1 MVVGQRVRPD
11 SWEERTS
18 GTAAYATDVRR
29 PGMLAARV
37 LRSPHPHAE
46 IRSVDAAR
54 ARALDGV
61 AAVVTAADLP
71 DPDITYL
78 HLGEPFRDRT
88 VLARD
93 RVRFVSEEVAAV
105 AAETPEAAEAAL
117 GLIEVDY
124 ARLPAAFDP
133 EQARRPGAAP
143 MQATQAQSRR
153 PRFRRRPGAVPIH
166 AHAPDNSALKIDRTY
181 GDFEGARS
189 RAAATVAG
197 AYRYRPAAHLCM
209 EPHSVVAE
217 WDPAAERMDLWVS
230 TQAPWFVRKEV
241 AHMLGLDM
249 DQVHTHPVAVG
260 GGFGAKAKAGAHEA
274 IAAALS
280 VRTGRPVRLV
290 LDRAEEFAAT
300 ATRHPFHIV
309 MSTGA
314 AADGALTHRDCSL
327 TVDNGAYNHA
337 GPSVAVFATMLAANL
352 YRLRGSRAR
361 AELVYTNKQPGASF
375 RGYGNPQ
382 MTFAMESQLDELAD
396 ELGIDRAEMRIRNA
410 NRAGDET
417 LTGWQL
423 GSARLVECLER
434 ARDEI
439 GWEAKQGWAGTGRGV
454 GMAAA
459 VHVSGANAFEHSEL
473 SEAAVEVH
481 ADGAVEVCFAG
492 ADAGTGQAALLRQI
506 AAAELGV
513 DFDDVSVTMM
523 DSQDAPPDLGAWS
536 SRGTMWSGH
545 SVGDAAGRAAR
556 VLAEAAAA
564 KFGVDASEVTLAG
577 GEARA
582 GGEAIDIGDLVA
594 LVDPEVS
601 GRLRAEGCYLTDV
614 DKMDKATGRG
624 HFSPAYSFCVQAV
637 EVEVDP
643 DTNQVRVTDAV
654 SVHDSGAVLNPA
666 GAEGQVAGAVVMGL
680 GAALGEELVHE
691 GGRLVNPSYL
701 EYAAPRAGD
710 MPAVRA
716 VFLAGADPAGP
727 YGAKGLGEIG
737 VVPTPAAVANAVAH
751 ATGVRVR
758 ELPITPDKLRGWNRS
773 PVRPRPI
780 GLRPSR
786 WWTAAVRWL
795 YPRGLHR
802 ALHHW
807 GAERARV
814 SQPARAPVTALD
826 RPATAE
832 AAAAAHAPGAA
843 YLAGGTDLLVARDQ
857 GVASP
862 VRLIDL
868 STVRSLRELG
878 ETDDGDLR
886 IGSGTT
892 LADLRRFLSGES
904 GEAAP
909 GDGPAADSAPMP
921 EDRADGVNSPAPGD
935 RMLVELLDGLA
946 TPQIREMATV
956 GGNLLQQKRCSFYR
970 NGFNCYKRGGWTCP
984 CYAVLGEHRFHHAVI
999 GAHRCQAVTPSDLA
1013 VGLLALDAD
1022 FHSSGPGPRQ
1032 QEAPIGGLYQG
1043 PGESTLAPGE
1053 LLTAV
1058 TVPAGARRRRS
1069 AFEKLAKY
1077 AGDFAVC
1084 SAAVSLDI
1092 DEDGVIGEAR
1102 VALGAV
1108 APVPY
1113 RAARTEDRLRGRRLD
1128 DAAELDQAAEAWARD
1143 AHPLGDNAWKID
1155 AACGLIRRA
1164 LRRLGDQ

>member
-1 MVVGQRVRPD
+1 MAVGQRVRPD

-18 GTAAYATDVRR
+18 GAAVYATDIDR
-29 PGMLAARV
+29 PGMLASRV

-46 IRSVDAAR
+46 IRSIDAAR

-61 AAVVTAADLP
+61 AAVITAADLP
-71 DPDITYL
+71 DVTYL
-78 HLGEPFRDRT
+78 HLGEPFRDRNA
-88 VLARD
+88 LARD
-93 RVRFVSEEVAAV
+93 RVRFVGEEVAAV
-105 AAETPEAAEAAL
+105 AAETAEAAEAAL
-117 GLIEVDY
+117 GLIEVAY
-124 ARLPAAFDP
+124 ARQPAATDP
-133 EQARRPGAAP
+133 GQARRPGAAP
-143 MQATQAQSRR
+143 
-153 PRFRRRPGAVPIH
+153 VH
-166 AHAPDNSALKIDRTY
+166 AHAPDNVALEIERTY

-189 RAAATVAG
+189 RAAATATG

-217 WDPAAERMDLWVS
+217 WDPAAQRMDLWVS

-241 AHMLGLDM
+241 AHLLGLDM

-260 GGFGAKAKAGAHEA
+260 GGFGAKAKAGAHEV

-280 VRTGRPVRLV
+280 MRTGRPVRLA

-300 ATRHPFHIV
+300 ATRHPFDIELT
-309 MSTGA
+309 TGA
-314 AADGALTHRDCSL
+314 TADGTLTHRDCSL
-327 TVDNGAYNHA
+327 EVDNGAYNHA

-352 YRLRGSRAR
+352 YRLQGCKARAR
-361 AELVYTNKQPGASF
+361 LTYTNKQPGASF

-396 ELGIDRAEMRIRNA
+396 KLGIDRAEMRIRNA

-417 LTGWQL
+417 LTGWRL

-439 GWEAKQGWAGTGRGV
+439 GWDAKQDWAGTGRGV

-473 SEAAVEVH
+473 SEAAVEVRP
-481 ADGAVEVCFAG
+481 DGAVEVCFAG
-492 ADAGTGQAALLRQI
+492 ADAGTGQSALLRQI

-523 DSQDAPPDLGAWS
+523 DSRDAPPDLGAWS

-545 SVGDAAGRAAR
+545 SVGDAARRAAQ

-564 KFGVDASEVTLAG
+564 KLGADASEVTLAG
-577 GEARA
+577 GQARA
-582 GGEAIDIGDLVA
+582 NGEAIDIGDLVA
-594 LVDPEVS
+594 LADPEAS
-601 GRLRAEGCYLTDV
+601 GRLRAEGRYLTDV

-643 DTNQVRVTDAV
+643 DTNHIRVTDAV

-666 GAEGQVAGAVVMGL
+666 GAEGQAVGAMVMGL

-710 MPAVRA
+710 APAVRS
-716 VFLAGADPAGP
+716 VFLDESDPAGP

-737 VVPTPAAVANAVAH
+737 VVPTPAATANAVAH

-758 ELPITPDKLRGWNRS
+758 ELPVTPDKLRGWNRP
-773 PVRPRPI
+773 PVRPRLI
-780 GLRPSR
+780 LWRPSR

-802 ALHHW
+802 ALHRW
-807 GAERARV
+807 GADRTRPSV
-814 SQPARAPVTALD
+814 STPAPVTALD
-826 RPATAE
+826 RPSTVE
-832 AAAAAHAPGAA
+832 AAAAACAPGSA

-862 VRLIDL
+862 VRLVDL
-868 STVRSLRELG
+868 STVRSLRDLR
-878 ETDDGDLR
+878 ETDDGDLH
-886 IGSGTT
+886 IGAGTT
-892 LADLRRFLSGES
+892 LADLHRFLSS
-904 GEAAP
+904 AA
-909 GDGPAADSAPMP
+909 M
-921 EDRADGVNSPAPGD
+921 PGD

-984 CYAVLGEHRFHHAVI
+984 CYAVLGEHRFHHAVL

-1013 VGLLALDAD
+1013 TGLLALDAD
-1022 FHSSGPGPRQ
+1022 AHSSGPSLRRR
-1032 QEAPIGGLYQG
+1032 EVSIGSLYRG
-1043 PGESTLAPGE
+1043 PGEPALAVGE

-1058 TVPAGARRRRS
+1058 TVPAEARRRRS

-1084 SAAVSLDI
+1084 SAAVSLNI
-1092 DEDGVIGEAR
+1092 DDSGVIRDAR

-1113 RAARTEDRLRGRRLD
+1113 RAARTEQQLRGRHLND
-1128 DAAELDQAAEAWARD
+1128 TAHLDQAAEAWARD
-1143 AHPLGDNAWKID
+1143 AHPLTDNAWKID

-1164 LRRLGDQ
+1164 LHRLGNQ

>member
-1 MVVGQRVRPD
+1 MAVGQRVRPD

-18 GTAAYATDVRR
+18 GTAAYTTDVRR
-29 PGMLAARV
+29 PGMLVARV

-46 IRSVDAAR
+46 IRSIDAAR

-61 AAVVTAADLP
+61 AAVITAADLP

-93 RVRFVSEEVAAV
+93 RVRFVGEEVAAV

-143 MQATQAQSRR
+143 IY
-153 PRFRRRPGAVPIH
+153 G
-166 AHAPDNSALKIDRTY
+166 HAPDNSALKIDRTY
-181 GDFEGARS
+181 GDFKEAQA

-241 AHMLGLDM
+241 AHVLGLDM

-280 VRTGRPVRLV
+280 MRTGRPVRLV

-300 ATRHPFHIV
+300 ATRHPFHIE

-314 AADGALTHRDCSL
+314 DADGALTHRDCSL

-352 YRLRGSRAR
+352 YRLQGSRAR
-361 AELVYTNKQPGASF
+361 AELIYTNKQPGASF

-396 ELGIDRAEMRIRNA
+396 GLGIDRAEMRIRNA
-410 NRAGDET
+410 NRAGDVT

-439 GWEAKQGWAGTGRGV
+439 GWDTKQDWAGTGRGV

-473 SEAAVEVH
+473 SEAAVEVR
-481 ADGAVEVCFAG
+481 ADGTVEVCFAG

-545 SVGDAAGRAAR
+545 SVGDAAGRAAQ

-564 KFGVDASEVTLAG
+564 KLGVDASEVTLAG

-601 GRLRAEGCYLTDV
+601 GRLRAEGRYLTDV
-614 DKMDKATGRG
+614 DKMDQATGRG

-637 EVEVDP
+637 EVEVDS
-643 DTNQVRVTDAV
+643 DTNQVRVIDAV

-701 EYAAPRAGD
+701 EYAAPRAAD

-758 ELPITPDKLRGWNRS
+758 ELPITPDKLRGWNRP

-780 GLRPSR
+780 WLRPSR
-786 WWTAAVRWL
+786 WWTAAIRWL
-795 YPRGLHR
+795 YPRGLHQV
-802 ALHHW
+802 LHHW

-814 SQPARAPVTALD
+814 SQPARVPVTGLD
-826 RPATAE
+826 RPDTAE
-832 AAAAAHAPGAA
+832 AATAAHAPGSA

-868 STVRSLRELG
+868 STVRSLRELS
-878 ETDDGDLR
+878 ETDDGDLH
-886 IGSGTT
+886 IGAGTT
-892 LADLRRFLSGES
+892 LADLRRFLSSES
-904 GEAAP
+904 GKA
-909 GDGPAADSAPMP
+909 
-921 EDRADGVNSPAPGD
+921 APGD
-935 RMLVELLDGLA
+935 RMLAKLLDGLA

-1013 VGLLALDAD
+1013 VGLVALDAD

-1032 QEAPIGGLYQG
+1032 QEAPIGGLYRG
-1043 PGESTLAPGE
+1043 PGESALAPGE

-1058 TVPAGARRRRS
+1058 TVPAAARRRRS

-1084 SAAVSLDI
+1084 SAVVSLDI
-1092 DEDGVIGEAR
+1092 GEDGVIGDAR

-1113 RAARTEDRLRGRRLD
+1113 RAVRTEDGLRGCRLD
-1128 DAAELDQAAEAWARD
+1128 DAAELDQAAEAWARY
-1143 AHPLGDNAWKID
+1143 AHPLADNAWKID
-1155 AACGLIRRA
+1155 AACGLIRRT

>member
-1 MVVGQRVRPD
+1 MAVGQRVRPD
-11 SWEERTS
+11 SWEERTA
-18 GTAAYATDVRR
+18 GTAVYATDVRR
-29 PGMLAARV
+29 PGMLVARV

-46 IRSVDAAR
+46 IQSINTAR

-61 AAVVTAADLP
+61 AAVITAADLP
-71 DPDITYL
+71 DPDVTYL

-88 VLARD
+88 ALARD
-93 RVRFVSEEVAAV
+93 RVRFVGEEVAAV

-117 GLIEVDY
+117 GLIDVAY
-124 ARLPAAFDP
+124 ARLPAAFHP
-133 EQARRPGAAP
+133 EQARRRGAAP
-143 MQATQAQSRR
+143 
-153 PRFRRRPGAVPIH
+153 IH
-166 AHAPDNSALKIDRTY
+166 GHAPDNSALKIERVY
-181 GDFEGARS
+181 GDFEEARS
-189 RAAATVAG
+189 RAAAAVHG
-197 AYRYRPAAHLCM
+197 AYRYRSAAHMCM
-209 EPHSVVAE
+209 EPHSAVAE
-217 WDPAAERMDLWVS
+217 WDSAAARMDLWVS

-241 AHMLGLDM
+241 AHMLGLNM

-280 VRTGRPVRLV
+280 MRTGRPVRLV
-290 LDRAEEFAAT
+290 LDRAEEFAVT
-300 ATRHPFHIV
+300 ATRHPFDIEL
-309 MSTGA
+309 STGA
-314 AADGALTHRDCSL
+314 AADGTLTHRDCSL
-327 TVDNGAYNHA
+327 LVDNGAYNHA
-337 GPSVAVFATMLAANL
+337 GPSVAVFATMLVANL
-352 YRLRGSRAR
+352 YRLRGCRAR
-361 AELVYTNKQPGASF
+361 AELTYTNKQPSASF

-410 NRAGDET
+410 NRLGDET
-417 LTGWQL
+417 LTGWRL

-439 GWEAKQGWAGTGRGV
+439 GWDAKQDWAGTGRGV

-473 SEAAVEVH
+473 SEAAVEVRS
-481 ADGAVEVCFAG
+481 DGAVEVCFAG

-523 DSQDAPPDLGAWS
+523 DSQDAPMDLGAWS
-536 SRGTMWSGH
+536 SRGTVWSGH
-545 SVGDAAGRAAR
+545 CVSDAAGRAAR
-556 VLAEAAAA
+556 RLAEAAAA
-564 KFGVDASEVTLAG
+564 KLGVDASEVTLAG
-577 GEARA
+577 GQAQA
-582 GGEAIDIGDLVA
+582 GGEAIDIGDLVVLA
-594 LVDPEVS
+594 DPEAS
-601 GRLRAEGCYLTDV
+601 GRLRVEGRYLTDV
-614 DKMDKATGRG
+614 AKMDKATGMG

-637 EVEVDP
+637 AVEVDP

-666 GAEGQVAGAVVMGL
+666 GAEGQAVGAVVMGL

-701 EYAAPRAGD
+701 EYAAPRAAD
-710 MPAVRA
+710 APAVRA
-716 VFLAGADPAGP
+716 VFLDGADPAGP

-758 ELPITPDKLRGWNRS
+758 ELPITSDKLRGWNRP
-773 PVRPRPI
+773 PVRPRLVW
-780 GLRPSR
+780 LRPSR

-795 YPRGLHR
+795 YPRGLHL
-802 ALHHW
+802 ALHRW
-807 GAERARV
+807 GAERARRHE
-814 SQPARAPVTALD
+814 PAPVPVTGLD
-826 RPATAE
+826 RPTSAE
-832 AAAAAHAPGAA
+832 AATAAHAPGSA

-857 GVASP
+857 GVAAP

-868 STVRSLRELG
+868 STVRSLQERRETG
-878 ETDDGDLR
+878 DGGLHV
-886 IGSGTT
+886 GAGVS
-892 LADLRRFLSGES
+892 LADLRRFLSGE
-904 GEAAP
+904 AAP
-909 GDGPAADSAPMP
+909 GDDGDGPGPP
-921 EDRADGVNSPAPGD
+921 PGD
-935 RMLVELLDGLA
+935 RMLAELLDGLA

-970 NGFNCYKRGGWTCP
+970 NGFNCYKKGGWTCP

-999 GAHRCQAVTPSDLA
+999 DAHRCQAVTPSDLA
-1013 VGLLALDAD
+1013 TGLLALDAAA
-1022 FHSSGPGPRQ
+1022 HLSGPQTPRRQ
-1032 QEAPIGGLYQG
+1032 VPISGLYQG
-1043 PGESTLAPGE
+1043 PGEPALAPGE
-1053 LLTAV
+1053 LLVAV
-1058 TVPAGARRRRS
+1058 TVPAAARRRRS

-1084 SAAVSLDI
+1084 SAAVSLDV
-1092 DEDGVIGEAR
+1092 DDGGVIRDAR

-1113 RAARTEDRLRGRRLD
+1113 RAARTEQRLRGCWLD
-1128 DAAELDQAAEAWARD
+1128 DDAGLQRAAEAWARD
-1143 AHPLGDNAWKID
+1143 AHPLADNGWKID

-1164 LRRLGDQ
+1164 LRRLAVGLC

>member
-1 MVVGQRVRPD
+1 MAVGQRVRPD
-11 SWEERTS
+11 LWEERTS

-29 PGMLAARV
+29 PGMLTARV

-46 IRSVDAAR
+46 LRSIDAAR
-54 ARALDGV
+54 ARNLDEV
-61 AAVVTAADLP
+61 AAVITAADLP
-71 DPDITYL
+71 DPDVTYM

-93 RVRFVSEEVAAV
+93 RVRFIGEEVAAV
-105 AAETPEAAEAAL
+105 AAETREAADAAL

-124 ARLPAAFDP
+124 ARLLAAFEP
-133 EQARRPGAAP
+133 EQALRRGAAP
-143 MQATQAQSRR
+143 
-153 PRFRRRPGAVPIH
+153 IH
-166 AHAPDNSALKIDRTY
+166 GRAPDNSALKIDRVY
-181 GDFEGARS
+181 GDFEEARS
-189 RAAATVAG
+189 RAAATVNG
-197 AYRYRPAAHLCM
+197 SYSYRPAAHLCM

-217 WDPAAERMDLWVS
+217 WDAAAERMDLWVS

-241 AHMLGLDM
+241 AHVLDLDM
-249 DQVHTHPVAVG
+249 DQVHTRPVAVG

-280 VRTGRPVRLV
+280 LRTGRPVRLV

-300 ATRHPFHIV
+300 ATRHPFDIE

-314 AADGALTHRDCSL
+314 TAEGQLTHRDCSL
-327 TVDNGAYNHA
+327 VVDNGAYNHA

-352 YRLRGSRAR
+352 YRLQGCRAR

-417 LTGWQL
+417 LTGWRL

-473 SEAAVEVH
+473 SEAAVEVR
-481 ADGAVEVCFAG
+481 ADGAVAVCFAG

-513 DFDDVSVTMM
+513 AFDDVSVTMM

-556 VLAEAAAA
+556 VLAETAAA
-564 KFGVDASEVTLAG
+564 KLGVDASEVTLADGQARG
-577 GEARA
+577 GD
-582 GGEAIDIGDLVA
+582 EAIDIGDLVA
-594 LVDPEVS
+594 LADPEAT
-601 GRLRAEGCYLTDV
+601 GRLRAEGRYLTDV

-643 DTNQVRVTDAV
+643 DTNQIRVADAV

-691 GGRLVNPSYL
+691 EGRLVNPSYL
-701 EYAAPRAGD
+701 EYAAPRAAD
-710 MPAVRA
+710 VPAVRT

-758 ELPITPDKLRGWNRS
+758 ELPITPDKLRGWNRP
-773 PVRPRPI
+773 PVRPRPVW
-780 GLRPSR
+780 LRPSR

-802 ALHHW
+802 ALHRW
-807 GAERARV
+807 GAERIRA
-814 SQPARAPVTALD
+814 PGLAPAPVTGLD

-832 AAAAAHAPGAA
+832 AATAAHAPGSA

-868 STVRSLRELG
+868 STVRSLRELS
-878 ETDDGDLR
+878 ETGAGDLH
-886 IGSGTT
+886 IGAGTT
-892 LADLRRFLSGES
+892 LADLRRFLSDEAES
-904 GEAAP
+904 
-909 GDGPAADSAPMP
+909 
-921 EDRADGVNSPAPGD
+921 GD
-935 RMLVELLDGLA
+935 RMLAELLDGLA

-1013 VGLLALDAD
+1013 VGLLALDAAAY
-1022 FHSSGPGPRQ
+1022 SSGPEPPRR
-1032 QEAPIGGLYQG
+1032 ERPIGGLYRG
-1043 PGESTLAPGE
+1043 PGEPALAAGE

-1058 TVPAGARRRRS
+1058 TVPVAARRRRS

-1084 SAAVSLDI
+1084 SAAVSLEI
-1092 DEDGVIGEAR
+1092 DEAGVIGDAR

-1113 RAARTEDRLRGRRLD
+1113 QAARTEQQLRGRRLD
-1128 DAAELDQAAEAWARD
+1128 DAAALDQAAEAWARD
-1143 AHPLGDNAWKID
+1143 AHPLADNAWKID

-1164 LRRLGDQ
+1164 LRRLANQ